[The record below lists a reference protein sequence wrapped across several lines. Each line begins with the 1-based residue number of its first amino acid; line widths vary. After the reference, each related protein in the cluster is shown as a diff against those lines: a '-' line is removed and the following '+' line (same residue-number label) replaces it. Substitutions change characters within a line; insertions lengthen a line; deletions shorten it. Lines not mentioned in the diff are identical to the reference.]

1 MYLTLQEV
9 GQRRYDNEEEHEM
22 NKEKGEIT
30 NVKLTRKKPVI
41 LLMMMTLL
49 LIIVSG
55 CGNKPANGNE
65 AVNSGNNK
73 TSGNTANSEASPAPQ
88 KKTLLRLPKAS
99 LLQQPATRS

>member
-1 MYLTLQEV
+1 M
-9 GQRRYDNEEEHEM
+9 EEHEM

-41 LLMMMTLL
+41 LLMMTLL
-49 LIIVSG
+49 LIIVAG

-88 KKTLLRLPKAS
+88 KKMLLRLPKAS